1 MSNSNRTILPF
12 DRFAPDRTTLD
23 AARDV
28 FRAISKIRNTD
39 DLVER
44 LLSKTLEAIPAKRGM
59 VLLPDVQP
67 AFEIDGDLVA
77 LARREHAAI
86 WENAPVSVLCAPLR
100 VFDSDFGAIYLENAR
115 PNAFKTRDLQLLA
128 TIAAHAAL
136 KLDHAREFEN
146 VQAENERLV
155 KDAYGGAELIGQSA
169 SVKKLRE
176 LVHKLGPSKST
187 VLILGPTGTG
197 KELVAFGLH
206 HRNGRT
212 GQFVAIN
219 CSTLR
224 GDMVESTLFGHE
236 KGAFTGAAAL
246 KIGLVELAN
255 GGTLFLDEI
264 GELPLEIQAVLLRFL
279 ESQEFR
285 RVGGTETR
293 KANTRIIAATNRNL
307 ENWVEQGKFRA
318 DLFYRLQTFQL
329 HTSPLCEIAE
339 DIPLLVAHFIHNLSY
354 KRARGGVTGI
364 ADEALKLLVE
374 YPWPGNIRQL
384 QSTIDRAIQMGEN
397 EILQIED
404 VIDSLRPVKN
414 QNRVAGYYASLKHHE
429 GMLILNALDAA
440 GGKIVKA
447 ADILGISDSYLRRRI
462 KELEIQIP

>member
-12 DRFAPDRTTLD
+12 DRFAPDRATLD
-23 AARDV
+23 AAREV
-28 FRAISKIRNTD
+28 FRAIRKLRNTD
-39 DLVER
+39 ELVEK
-44 LLSKTLEAIPAKRGM
+44 LLAKVLEAIPAKRGA
-59 VLLPDVQP
+59 VLLPDMRP
-67 AFEIDGDLVA
+67 AFEINEELVA
-77 LARREHAAI
+77 MARQEHAAI
-86 WENAPVSVLCAPLR
+86 WENAPVSVLSAPLC
-100 VFDSDFGAIYLENAR
+100 VFESDFGAIYLDNPR
-115 PNAFKTRDLQLLA
+115 PNAFHTRDLQLLA

-136 KLDHAREFEN
+136 KLDHARDFES
-146 VQAENERLV
+146 VQAENQRLV
-155 KDAYGGAELIGQSA
+155 KDAYGGAELISR
-169 SVKKLRE
+169 SPFVKKLRE
-176 LVHKLGPSKST
+176 LVQKLAPSKST

-206 HRNGRT
+206 HRSGRT

-246 KIGLVELAN
+246 KIGLAELAN

-264 GELPLEIQAVLLRFL
+264 GELPLEIQAILLRFL

-307 ENWVEQGKFRA
+307 EEWVEQGKFRA

-339 DIPLLVAHFIHNLSY
+339 DIPMLVAHFIHNLSY
-354 KRARGGVTGI
+354 KRERGGVTGI

-384 QSTIDRAIQMGEN
+384 QTTIDRAIQIGHT
-397 EILQIED
+397 EILQVED
-404 VIDSLRPVKN
+404 VIDSLRPMKN
-414 QNRVAGYYASLKHHE
+414 QNRAAGYYASLKHHE
-429 GMLILNALDAA
+429 RTLIVNALDAA
-440 GGKIVKA
+440 AGKIVKA

-462 KELEIQIP
+462 KELEIQMP

>member
-12 DRFAPDRTTLD
+12 DRFAPDRATLD
-23 AARDV
+23 AAWEV
-28 FRAISKIRNTD
+28 FRAIRKLRNTD
-39 DLVER
+39 ELVER
-44 LLSKTLEAIPAKRGM
+44 LLAKVLEGIPAKRGT
-59 VLLPDVQP
+59 VLLPDVRS
-67 AFEIDGDLVA
+67 AFEINADLVA
-77 LARREHAAI
+77 VARREHAAI

-100 VFDSDFGAIYLENAR
+100 VFDSDFGAIYLDNPR
-115 PNAFKTRDLQLLA
+115 PNAFHTRDLQLLA
-128 TIAAHAAL
+128 TIAAHAAV
-136 KLDHAREFEN
+136 KLDHTRDFES
-146 VQAENERLV
+146 VQAENQRLV
-155 KDAYGGAELIGQSA
+155 KDAYGGAELIGQSEFA
-169 SVKKLRE
+169 KKLRE
-176 LVHKLGPSKST
+176 LVKKLAPSKST

-206 HRNGRT
+206 HRSGRT

-264 GELPLEIQAVLLRFL
+264 GELPLEIQAILLRFL

-307 ENWVEQGKFRA
+307 EEWVEQGKFRA

-329 HTSPLCEIAE
+329 YTSPLCEIAE
-339 DIPLLVAHFIHNLSY
+339 DIPMLVAHFIHNLSY
-354 KRARGGVTGI
+354 KRERGRVTGI

-384 QSTIDRAIQMGEN
+384 QTTIDRAIQVGHT
-397 EILQIED
+397 EILQVED

-414 QNRVAGYYASLKHHE
+414 QNRAAGYYASLKHHE
-429 GMLILNALDAA
+429 RTLILNALAAA

-462 KELEIQIP
+462 KDLDIQMP